1 VRARDLAPQP
11 VGDLAGA
18 FLFGSFSAR
27 STSQDRSPYCA
38 ELLKWLFCVYNTRG
52 FAAIMF
58 ASHFAAHQ
66 PTFAPFDKHLASIP
80 LDTFDSFIRCHTIQF
95 LLLLFHYRIFNSLS
109 LKSHIHQEILRATI
123 QLQSLILSDPFT
135 YFNPIFIFL
144 NFKHLF
150 KHLSRC
156 A

>member
-1 VRARDLAPQP
+1 MRARDLAPQP

-58 ASHFAAHQ
+58 ASYFAAHQ
-66 PTFAPFDKHLASIP
+66 PTFALFDKHLTSIP
-80 LDTFDSFIRCHTIQF
+80 SDTFDSFIRCHTIQF
-95 LLLLFHYRIFNSLS
+95 LLLLFHYRIFNSLFS
-109 LKSHIHQEILRATI
+109 QEPHTSRDTPSDYPITI
-123 QLQSLILSDPFT
+123 AHTQRSFYLFQPNL
-135 YFNPIFIFL
+135 Y
-144 NFKHLF
+144 LF
-150 KHLSRC
+150 KLQTPF
-156 A
+156 